1 MPKIIVT
8 HMNPDLDVIAS
19 VWLLKRF
26 GSPEWQEAEVKF
38 VPAGKTYKDEK
49 ADSNPDIFH
58 VDVGL
63 GKLDHHQTGDE
74 NLCGATL
81 VFDYLAENDLS
92 LKNDEALKRLVE
104 VVRDI
109 DWAGYLRFP
118 QPDHDRW
125 SFFFF
130 EEGIIS
136 GWQRKYRHKSDDHME
151 WGLIVLDGVYGD
163 LQSKVEAEAVL
174 KDKSIEFKTRWGKGV
189 GAETEAFGFKSVALS
204 KGYPIVVTKN
214 SKSGS
219 IRISGFEFGKIKPK
233 VDLTEVWEIL
243 KHKDPNATW
252 FLHSSKKLLLNGSRA
267 NPDMIPTSLSLK
279 EVMEVLENC

>member
-8 HMNPDLDVIAS
+8 HMNPDLDAMAS

-26 GSPEWQEAEVKF
+26 GGCDWQEAEVKF
-38 VPAGKTYKDEK
+38 VPAGKTYKDKK
-49 ADSNPDIFH
+49 ADSDPDILH

-74 NLCGATL
+74 NLCGAKL
-81 VFDYLAENDLS
+81 VYGDLCKS
-92 LKNDEALKRLVE
+92 SPKLKSNRALWRLIE

-125 SFFFF
+125 SFLFF

-136 GWQRKYRHKSDDHME
+136 GWQRKYRHKSDDHMD
-151 WGLIVLDGVYGD
+151 WGLLVLDGVYAD

-174 KDKSIEFKTRWGKGV
+174 KDKSVEFKTRWGKGI

-214 SKSGS
+214 PKSKSV
-219 IRISGFEFGKIKPK
+219 RISGFEFDTIKPK
-233 VDLTEVWEIL
+233 VDLTEAWEIL
-243 KHKDPNATW
+243 KHKDPKATW

-267 NPDMIPTSLSLK
+267 NPDMIPSRLSLE
-279 EVMEVLENC
+279 EVIDVLK